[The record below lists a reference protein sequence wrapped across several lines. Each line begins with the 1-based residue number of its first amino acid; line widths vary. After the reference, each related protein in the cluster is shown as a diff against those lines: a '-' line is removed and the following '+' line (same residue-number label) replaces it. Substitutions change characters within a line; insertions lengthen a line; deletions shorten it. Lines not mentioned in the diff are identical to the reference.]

1 MKRIEIK
8 IEPQVESELRS
19 IVKRGKRAVREVTR
33 AQLLLL
39 AHAGKRNDEIADIL
53 HINRDTVLGVKNRF
67 IEGGL
72 NRAIYDAPR
81 PGQPSKY
88 DERARAEV
96 IALACSSPPEGRKRW
111 TVRLIAEELRKRP
124 GMTGMNREIVRVIL
138 KKRHKTMEEKNVVH
152 PDNR

>member
-8 IEPQVESELRS
+8 MEPQVESELRS
-19 IVKRGKRAVREVTR
+19 IVKKGKRAVREVTR

-72 NRAIYDAPR
+72 NRAIHDAPR

-124 GMTGMNREIVRVIL
+124 GMAGMNREIVRVIL

>member
-8 IEPQVESELRS
+8 MEPQVESELRS
-19 IVKRGKRAVREVTR
+19 IVKKGKRAVREVTR

-72 NRAIYDAPR
+72 NRAIHDAPR

-124 GMTGMNREIVRVIL
+124 GMAGMNREIVRVIL

-152 PDNR
+152 PDNE

>member
-72 NRAIYDAPR
+72 NRAIHDAPR